1 MLDQYLQEN
10 IRYLSTGRHTKANY
24 RVAYAQMKALGYR
37 SLVHAYYESR
47 EAGREQD
54 Q

>member
-1 MLDQYLQEN
+1 MKL
-10 IRYLSTGRHTKANY
+10 TKNEFLNY
-24 RVAYAQMKALGYR
+24 MFTYAQMKALGYR

-47 EAGREQD
+47 ETGREQG